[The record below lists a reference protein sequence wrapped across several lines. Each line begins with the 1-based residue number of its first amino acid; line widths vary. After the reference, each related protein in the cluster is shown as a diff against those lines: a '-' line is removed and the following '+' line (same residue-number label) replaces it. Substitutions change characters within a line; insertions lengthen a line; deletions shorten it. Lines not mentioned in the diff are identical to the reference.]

1 MTEGGICLGCVSGA
15 IHDGSPKGEVSKVAG
30 LDTYIAQPASPENKK
45 AGLIVIIP
53 DIFGWELVNLQLLAD
68 DYAER
73 SGRTVYLPDF
83 MFGHSLSLGDE
94 R

>member
-1 MTEGGICLGCVSGA
+1 MCIGCVSGA
-15 IHDGSPKGEVSKVAG
+15 IHDGSPKGEISKVAG
-30 LDTYIAQPASPENKK
+30 LDTYIAHPASPEKK

-53 DIFGWELVNLQLLAD
+53 DIFGWELVNLRLLAD